1 MLINMLQDCMKFSF
15 GKKKSNSGNQIR
27 KQLKKYWYDKKK
39 KNQTKNKVEAKI
51 I

>member
-39 KNQTKNKVEAKI
+39 KRIRLKI
-51 I
+51 KLRQK